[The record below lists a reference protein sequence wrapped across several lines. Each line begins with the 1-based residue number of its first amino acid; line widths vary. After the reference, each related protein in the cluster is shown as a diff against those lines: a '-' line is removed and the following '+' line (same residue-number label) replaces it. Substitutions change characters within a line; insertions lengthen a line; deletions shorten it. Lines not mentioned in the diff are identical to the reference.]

1 MSAKVAAGRTMT
13 VFPGNG
19 TGEQPFV
26 VDFEEND
33 LENPRAWGSWKKW
46 MINMVA
52 ASTMMTGTF
61 SVSAYASGISGMTE
75 GPSLGPLLGGYVVQ
89 YGGSWRNIDWLA
101 VPETFPPFI
110 LRRRAAKLQQAH
122 GQTYVGLRS
131 ERAQYPRPER
141 CTVSQSPCAAR
152 WPNPVPLLTRKS
164 MREELSTHLKLPIKY
179 LFTDELSV
187 LCVILNLFFEAFPF
201 IYSIERKW
209 SRNAGL
215 PFSALI
221 VCFACA
227 AVITLVLSKPYVTA
241 LKRDGK
247 PTPELRLIFAMIS
260 AILSSLFWIGW
271 SGPPGTSWAAPVIA
285 GGVFGFGQIGLQM
298 STSTYLSDVYGMT
311 VGAVFAAANPDERD
325 MATQMYKNL
334 GVSWASSTL
343 GFILVAFAP
352 APFLLY
358 VAAQRRALPRGRLI
372 KEDYVFESA
381 ADGTEVRLSELF
393 VPGKNSLV
401 IYNMMFPRW
410 SEDAR
415 AGGPGGNTAELPL
428 VEQPCP
434 SCTSV
439 VNGLEGCAF
448 HVAERTNL
456 VVIARTSPD
465 RLRTYAQER
474 GWRHL
479 RLLSSRNNTLNRDY
493 HAETPDV
500 VQRAVLH
507 VF

>member
-1 MSAKVAAGRTMT
+1 MSAKVEAGRTMT

-75 GPSLGPLLGGYVVQ
+75 EFHASTEVLVAGQTLFLVGLATVLVCRFFAGLAAAAGQTLIPAQISSLWPPHELAVPFTTAAIAPFLGPSLGPLLGGYVVQ

-122 GQTYVGLRS
+122 GQTYVSVFDQNG
-131 ERAQYPRPER
+131 
-141 CTVSQSPCAAR
+141 
-152 WPNPVPLLTRKS
+152 RKS
-164 MREELSTHLKLPIKY
+164 MREELSTHLKRPIKY
-179 LFTDELSV
+179 LFTEPIV
-187 LCVILNLFFEAFPF
+187 LIMTLYISFLYGILNLFFEAFPF

-215 PFSALI
+215 PFLALI
-221 VCFACA
+221 VGFACA

-298 STSTYLSDVYGMT
+298 STYTYLSDVYGMT
-311 VGAVFAAANPDERD
+311 VGAVFAAANGAFPLF
-325 MATQMYKNL
+325 ATQMYKNL

-352 APFLLY
+352 APFLIYAVSCVLVY
-358 VAAQRRALPRGRLI
+358 QCSALR
-372 KEDYVFESA
+372 
-381 ADGTEVRLSELF
+381 
-393 VPGKNSLV
+393 
-401 IYNMMFPRW
+401 
-410 SEDAR
+410 
-415 AGGPGGNTAELPL
+415 
-428 VEQPCP
+428 
-434 SCTSV
+434 
-439 VNGLEGCAF
+439 
-448 HVAERTNL
+448 
-456 VVIARTSPD
+456 D
-465 RLRTYAQER
+465 RLTIGLHMKDATESQALE
-474 GWRHL
+474 
-479 RLLSSRNNTLNRDY
+479 
-493 HAETPDV
+493 PDS
-500 VQRAVLH
+500 
-507 VF
+507 